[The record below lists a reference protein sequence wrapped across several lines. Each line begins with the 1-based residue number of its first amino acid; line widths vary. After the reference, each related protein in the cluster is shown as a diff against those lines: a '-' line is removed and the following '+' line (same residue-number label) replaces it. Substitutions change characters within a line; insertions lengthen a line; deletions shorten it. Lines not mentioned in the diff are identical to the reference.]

1 MEENEIYKKQPLIL
15 IVDDTVENLHVL
27 GNVLKTENYK
37 IAVATNGRQAIAVA
51 NDIRPDLILMDIM
64 MPGMDGYETCK
75 KLKNIPETSAIP
87 LIFLTAKID
96 NEDIIKGF
104 KVGAV
109 DYITK
114 PFNSYE
120 LKARVRTHIELKIS
134 RDLLQQKNEIL
145 EKLSITDGLTGL
157 FNHRYIIDTLARL
170 VDENKRYRQPLS
182 IAIFDID
189 NFKRV
194 NDKYGH
200 LFGDEV
206 LVKVASFIE
215 STLRKTDMVGRYGG
229 EEFLVLFVLTDLKGA
244 VKSAKRIVDGVE
256 KIKWEKKDLNVT
268 VSGGVCEK
276 TNEDISDLI
285 KKADDLLYLAKEKGK
300 NRIEY

>member
-1 MEENEIYKKQPLIL
+1 MEETEIYKKQPLLL
-15 IVDDTVENLHVL
+15 IVDDTMENLKVL
-27 GNVLKTENYK
+27 GSVLKSENYK
-37 IAVATNGRQAIAVA
+37 IAIATNGHQAIAIA
-51 NDIRPDLILMDIM
+51 NDIKPDLILMDIM

-75 KLKNIPETSAIP
+75 KLKSIQKTREIP

-120 LKARVRTHIELKIS
+120 LKARARTHIELKIS

-157 FNHRYIIDTLARL
+157 FNHRYITDSLARL
-170 VDENKRYRQPLS
+170 IDENKRYKQPLS
-182 IAIFDID
+182 IAMFDID
-189 NFKRV
+189 SFKKI

-206 LVKVASFIE
+206 LVKTASFIE
-215 STLRKTDMVGRYGG
+215 GTLRKTDMVGRYGG

-244 VKSAKRIVDGVE
+244 VESAKRIAGGVE
-256 KIKWEKKDLNVT
+256 KIKWDGKDLKVT
-268 VSGGVCEK
+268 VSGGVCK
-276 TNEDISDLI
+276 KEDEDVSALI
-285 KKADDLLYLAKEKGK
+285 KKADDLLYAAKEKGR
-300 NRIEY
+300 NRVEH